1 MLCLPKV
8 TLIDITNIIF
18 INASIPNK
26 TFHLN
31 VTMCN
36 GVLLFLRGKVLNSA
50 PSIYSTF
57 FLIKNMVFLF
67 SVNIVNS
74 RFFFYFFC
82 LFIVCDFNMYYIS

>member
-1 MLCLPKV
+1 MLCFPKV

-18 INASIPNK
+18 INASILNK

-31 VTMCN
+31 VTMCD

-50 PSIYSTF
+50 PSICSSL
-57 FLIKNMVFLF
+57 FLIKNMVLLF

-74 RFFFYFFC
+74 KLFF
-82 LFIVCDFNMYYIS
+82 LT